1 MNTVIQFVARQ
12 CTVAAFLCLGFALL
26 QSFRVGEGLWQGSG
40 LRGYVIEFGKGHNEQ
55 IISVWTSFVNMLIA
69 LGLATFF
76 GLTVRLS
83 RRSLCGKEKL
93 P

>member
-1 MNTVIQFVARQ
+1 MKAVTPFIARQ

-40 LRGYVIEFGKGHNEQ
+40 LHGYIIELGRAHNGQ
-55 IISVWTSFVNMLIA
+55 VVSVWASFVNMLIA
-69 LGLATFF
+69 LSLAAFF

-83 RRSLCGKEKL
+83 RRSLRGKEEL